1 MRLRRCRGGEVFVG
15 SVGRSVERL
24 AKCRCRCRCKRSG
37 SGSRRIFGRND
48 WSLRLKKCLTGR
60 GRDQLVRVFPRVSVT
75 VGRSDRETLFIHWRG
90 L

>member
-24 AKCRCRCRCKRSG
+24 AKCSGRDNRSG
-37 SGSRRIFGRND
+37 SGIFGRND
-48 WSLRLKKCLTGR
+48 WSLRLRLKKCLTGR

-75 VGRSDRETLFIHWRG
+75 VRRSDRETLFIHWRG

>member
-24 AKCRCRCRCKRSG
+24 AKCRCSGSRSG
-37 SGSRRIFGRND
+37 SGIFGRND
-48 WSLRLKKCLTGR
+48 RSLRLKKCLTGR
-60 GRDQLVRVFPRVSVT
+60 GGDQLVRVFPRISVT
-75 VGRSDRETLFIHWRG
+75 VGRSDRETLFIHWRD